1 MRPLSDMRA
10 LTSRNGPCPQHIPC
24 DVRPKLFAAHGTRG
38 QALNGRAMLSGH
50 APPFVFPLTNGS
62 LGNAQRIRKCGFGA
76 NNLCSSVDG
85 VFHA

>member
-1 MRPLSDMRA
+1 MGA
-10 LTSRNGPCPQHIPC
+10 LALRNGLRPEHIPC
-24 DVRPKLFAAHGTRG
+24 DIRPKLFAAHSTRG
-38 QALNGRAMLSGH
+38 QTLYGRAMLSGH
-50 APPFVFPLTNGS
+50 SPPFVFPLTDGS